1 LPSPVPILETVL
13 LIDNAKLIGKPVS
26 FILVRVHSSIGNNH
40 KTIHTSDIIKFIDTR
55 FSVIG
60 DFLNYQ

>member
-26 FILVRVHSSIGNNH
+26 FTTLVRVHSSIGNNH
-40 KTIHTSDIIKFIDTR
+40 KTIHTSDI
-55 FSVIG
+55 
-60 DFLNYQ
+60 